1 MEEEEEKKLA
11 TNIEDY
17 IQEISLN
24 TDGVNEY
31 LEQSRLGTDD
41 YDLDSV

>member
-31 LEQSRLGTDD
+31 LE
-41 YDLDSV
+41 